1 MKFIFDKDSWQ
12 EIFGSIRKSKLR
24 TAITILGVLWGI
36 FLFITLLG
44 AARGMENGFERQF
57 SNMASNSIFLWG
69 QQTSIPNKG
78 FKRGKQIRLKI
89 QDVEAIK
96 KQIPEIQ
103 FVAPRTQQ
111 GVFGGSPAQVKRSTN
126 SKSYK
131 VFGDYPIIDEVSKV
145 KLLEGRF
152 INFSDIHGTKK
163 VCIIGEKV
171 VDELYEY
178 DDKIV
183 GSFIEINGS
192 FFQVVGVYKENST
205 SFFEGDDSI
214 YMPFTTFRKMHNL
227 GDNIGWM
234 VIAGHKDADIIQV
247 EKDVKSILKARHNVH
262 PDDTRAFG
270 SANLGEMI
278 GKIMG
283 FVKGMQFL
291 TWFVGISTLIAGV
304 IAIGSILLITVKERT
319 KEIGIRRAIG
329 ATPSKIR
336 GQIVLESVFLTTIA
350 GALGIIFA
358 GGTLMLLNSFLA
370 GGDFPFT
377 NPTVNVPI
385 ALGAVA
391 ALVIFGSL
399 IGLIPAQRAV
409 KIRPIEA
416 LREE

>member
-24 TAITILGVLWGI
+24 TVITILGVLWGV

-44 AARGMENGFERQF
+44 ATRGMENGFDREF
-57 SNMASNSIFLWG
+57 SSMATNSLFLWG
-69 QQTSIPNKG
+69 KRTSIPNKG
-78 FKRGKQIRLKI
+78 FKRGKEIDIKM

-96 KQIPEIQ
+96 KLIPEVQ
-103 FVAPRTQQ
+103 FIAPRAVDGMWGA
-111 GVFGGSPAQVKRSTN
+111 GVQVKRSTN
-126 SKSYK
+126 SGEYK
-131 VFGDYPIIDEVSKV
+131 LFGDLPIVDEVSKV

-152 INFSDIHGTKK
+152 INAIDVKETKK
-163 VCIIGEKV
+163 ICVIGEKI
-171 VDELYEY
+171 VDELYEH

-183 GSFIEINGS
+183 GSFIEIENS
-192 FFQVVGVYKENST
+192 FFKVVGVYKENKVS
-205 SFFEGDDSI
+205 SYFEKDDSI
-214 YMPFTTFRKMHNL
+214 YIPFSTFRKMHNL
-227 GDNIGWM
+227 GDRIDWM
-234 VIAGHKDADIIQV
+234 VISAHKNADIVQV
-247 EKDVKSILKARHNVH
+247 EKDIKALMKRRHNVH
-262 PDDTRAFG
+262 PDDTVAFG
-270 SANLGEMI
+270 SANLGEML
-278 GKIMG
+278 GKVMG

-291 TWFVGISTLIAGV
+291 TWFVGISTLLAGV

-336 GQIVLESVFLTTIA
+336 GQIVLESVFLTSIA

-358 GGTLMLLNSFLA
+358 GVALMFLDKFLSN
-370 GGDFPFT
+370 GDFPFT
-377 NPTVNVPI
+377 NPTVNIPI

-399 IGLIPAQRAV
+399 IGMIPAQRAV
-409 KIRPIEA
+409 NLRPIEA